1 MKLSIVVPV
10 YNAQEVLAHTIDS
23 VLSQNWTDIE
33 LILVNDGS
41 TDRSG
46 EICRNYAEKEPRIRL
61 VEQENAGVSAA
72 RNAGIRAASGDYIT
86 FVDADDAVLPEMY
99 TEMLGAMDRADAQL
113 AVCGVAEQT
122 QSGAPLGCTTHAEGV
137 FEGKTAIGTE
147 TVSLLQEHLMHSMSN
162 KVYCLSLLR
171 THKLL
176 VDTSTDL
183 GEDLLFNL
191 QYLRTIER
199 MVFLEPCYFLYIHP
213 DAGSSV
219 TRYRPGKFAMMQKLY
234 RETAAFA
241 HDMGCPEDSRRQA
254 RFLFVKWTWSC
265 YFDLYHP
272 SCPLRAKARTL
283 AIQETLETEELQYCA
298 ANCRLQG
305 RMDQILAG
313 AIVKKRIL
321 RIKLL
326 ARGIRFVKIRLGG
339 LYSRMQNKRTNA

>member
-23 VLSQNWTDIE
+23 LLSQNWTDIE

-254 RFLFVKWTWSC
+254 RFLFVK
-265 YFDLYHP
+265 
-272 SCPLRAKARTL
+272 
-283 AIQETLETEELQYCA
+283 
-298 ANCRLQG
+298 
-305 RMDQILAG
+305 
-313 AIVKKRIL
+313 
-321 RIKLL
+321 
-326 ARGIRFVKIRLGG
+326 
-339 LYSRMQNKRTNA
+339 

>member
-23 VLSQNWTDIE
+23 LLSQNWTDIE

-183 GEDLLFNL
+183 GEDPAVQPAVSAHHRAYGLSGAVLFS
-191 QYLRTIER
+191 
-199 MVFLEPCYFLYIHP
+199 LYPSGRREFRHP
-213 DAGSSV
+213 LPAG
-219 TRYRPGKFAMMQKLY
+219 
-234 RETAAFA
+234 
-241 HDMGCPEDSRRQA
+241 
-254 RFLFVKWTWSC
+254 
-265 YFDLYHP
+265 
-272 SCPLRAKARTL
+272 
-283 AIQETLETEELQYCA
+283 
-298 ANCRLQG
+298 
-305 RMDQILAG
+305 
-313 AIVKKRIL
+313 
-321 RIKLL
+321 
-326 ARGIRFVKIRLGG
+326 
-339 LYSRMQNKRTNA
+339 